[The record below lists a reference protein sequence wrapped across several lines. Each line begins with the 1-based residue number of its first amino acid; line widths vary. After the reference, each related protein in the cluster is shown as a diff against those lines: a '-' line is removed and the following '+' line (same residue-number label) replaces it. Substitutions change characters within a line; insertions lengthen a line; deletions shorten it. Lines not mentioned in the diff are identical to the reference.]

1 MNIKKQKSKISQ
13 VIQKQK
19 LFHSPIRI
27 EHGTL
32 SETISRSIVNK
43 IISYA
48 ITKSLR
54 DRLYSL
60 STTTSYTFNY
70 MKSFITPLIQ
80 LTNIKY
86 DIDNDFQNSSCIE
99 DIPEQKTL
107 LNDRH
112 AYSFISFKKISN
124 DISDIERKPSLN
136 KKLNMPLQKQFK
148 FNMLYKNI
156 PLSEIPFERETTSP
170 SKEQHVIDQT
180 NNDIQNVIP
189 NKSLE
194 VTTPEY
200 TVKHLKTNSGSY
212 INDNVAKTS
221 KHSDIKKDKDKYKV
235 LTDLPCYD
243 IKLDEEEQQRIKFCN
258 EAQRLRNEI
267 ERRKKIKHNKQ
278 LHKNLNHSMN
288 DNNNNNKSVINS
300 NHNSNYHLL
309 HKFNFNKFTI
319 DGNGR
324 IIPIHHLYPKQF
336 QNEFQFV
343 YAGNKLI
350 KKFIQK
356 QKNEKAPKIE
366 YNDNVTNN
374 NNQSNSISNNSSNY
388 NSIPTKPQTRKL
400 IKVATRKNDKTVLG
414 CECIASGDNF
424 EHIKPEVG
432 VVIKQNELNKIKTS
446 TSSFYMKYKKYSQ
459 KEYSSLLNETNQLN
473 NNTKTKHIV
482 LSATNT
488 NPSFMESEIEIKP
501 KTDIINDSFIKGGGY
516 FTKTSSLSQSK
527 IQIKNNS
534 TSLIDSFYDNNN
546 NNNLPNIESYK
557 HLSRPVKNENIFK
570 RNKLIKSNSCNNC
583 LDMSSTNE
591 TFNTFN
597 QSLLMLNKYSL
608 NIEHSMKKEQFKGTP
623 NRIIKHN
630 DNEFVKRNGF
640 IMKALKPLRVN
651 YSKVIKHK

>member
-1 MNIKKQKSKISQ
+1 MNIKKQKSKKSQ
-13 VIQKQK
+13 VIQNQN
-19 LFHSPIRI
+19 LSHSPIRI

-32 SETISRSIVNK
+32 SETISRSIANK

-70 MKSFITPLIQ
+70 MKSFLTPLIQ

-86 DIDNDFQNSSCIE
+86 DIDNDFHNSSCIE
-99 DIPEQKTL
+99 DIPEQKPL

-124 DISDIERKPSLN
+124 DVPDIEREPSLN
-136 KKLNMPLQKQFK
+136 KKLNLPLQKQFK
-148 FNMLYKNI
+148 FNMLYKNV
-156 PLSEIPFERETTSP
+156 PLSEIPFEGETTSP
-170 SKEQHVIDQT
+170 SKEQHIIDQT
-180 NNDIQNVIP
+180 NNDIQNVIQ
-189 NKSLE
+189 NKSLD

-200 TVKHLKTNSGSY
+200 TVKHLKTNSVSY
-212 INDNVAKTS
+212 ISDNVPKTS

-267 ERRKKIKHNKQ
+267 ERRKKIKHNKKI
-278 LHKNLNHSMN
+278 HKNLNHSMN
-288 DNNNNNKSVINS
+288 DNNNNNNKSVMNT

-309 HKFNFNKFTI
+309 DKFNFNKFTI
-319 DGNGR
+319 DGNGS
-324 IIPIHHLYPKQF
+324 IIPIHHLHPKQL
-336 QNEFQFV
+336 QNEFQSI

-350 KKFIQK
+350 KKFMQK
-356 QKNEKAPKIE
+356 QKNDKPPKIE
-366 YNDNVTNN
+366 YNNNATNS
-374 NNQSNSISNNSSNY
+374 NQSNSNNISNY
-388 NSIPTKPQTRKL
+388 NSIPTKSQARKL
-400 IKVATRKNDKTVLG
+400 ITVATRKNDRTVLG

-432 VVIKQNELNKIKTS
+432 VVIKQNELNKVKTS
-446 TSSFYMKYKKYSQ
+446 TSSFYVKYKKYSQ

-473 NNTKTKHIV
+473 NTKTKHIV

-488 NPSFMESEIEIKP
+488 NPSFIESEIEIKP

-527 IQIKNNS
+527 IHIKNNS

-546 NNNLPNIESYK
+546 NLPNIESYI

-608 NIEHSMKKEQFKGTP
+608 NIEHSIKKEQFKGTP
-623 NRIIKHN
+623 NRIVKHN
-630 DNEFVKRNGF
+630 DDEFVKRNGF